1 MMRNRPFAWWFG
13 LFLGGLVAASSGCY
27 RPTVSPVAD
36 ALTAAEP
43 SPHSAGEPEKAADDK
58 KDADAP
64 PFHFP
69 DDAGGALLSR
79 VLPPADVKG
88 PLDEPNAGSRRPSPS
103 ALDGR
108 PTVLPLPP
116 TPPAPPP
123 PPGEHA
129 RKTPAPHLVMDETLG
144 TGRGDPIPPEPRS
157 FYAGDRVR
165 LPSVDANQPPPLP
178 ILADQPT
185 PDRASA
191 GRPDRRC
198 VRRGGPGGDDA
209 AAHETGPVCPRDAAR
224 PLRQPPAA
232 HSGDAGGGRPAAH
245 GDGASA
251 EAVDKEASGRL
262 TPAARPFIRSLV
274 LLRIGR

>member
-36 ALTAAEP
+36 GLTAAEP

-64 PFHFP
+64 AFHFP

-88 PLDEPNAGSRRPSPS
+88 PLDEPNAGARRPSPS
-103 ALDGR
+103 ALDGQ
-108 PTVLPLPP
+108 PTALPLPP

-129 RKTPAPHLVMDETLG
+129 RKTPAPHLVIDETLG
-144 TGRGDPIPPEPRS
+144 TGRGDPMPPEPRS
-157 FYAGDRVR
+157 FYAGDRAPCR
-165 LPSVDANQPPPLP
+165 RWTRTS
-178 ILADQPT
+178 
-185 PDRASA
+185 R
-191 GRPDRRC
+191 RRC
-198 VRRGGPGGDDA
+198 RSWPTNPRRI
-209 AAHETGPVCPRDAAR
+209 AHRWTTRPPMPAPRRRWRRRCRSAR
-224 PLRQPPAA
+224 N
-232 HSGDAGGGRPAAH
+232 RPRM
-245 GDGASA
+245 SA
-251 EAVDKEASGRL
+251 
-262 TPAARPFIRSLV
+262 
-274 LLRIGR
+274 